1 MPEGRDEG
9 GRGLKPIA
17 RCLGEAVGHL
27 VSAVRRPVVA
37 ERRLVERRSE
47 VREHDGLRL
56 RRTVID
62 EVEAASPPRSDRA

>member
-1 MPEGRDEG
+1 MPEDRDEG
-9 GRGLKPIA
+9 GRGPRPIA

-62 EVEAASPPRSDRA
+62 EIETASPPRSDRA